1 MRVGQILRNRY
12 KILKEL
18 GSGALGDTYLA
29 EDRDLP
35 GYPQCVVKRLKSN
48 PDPVVQQIVQRLFDL
63 EAKKLY
69 ELGQKCDR
77 IPKLFAHFEEGG
89 QFYLVQEWIDGQVL
103 DEEIVPGKTF
113 SESYVRKLLRDTLDV
128 LAVIRNY
135 GNVWEW
141 CADDWHDSYQSAPND
156 GNIWLNSDGNSSAE
170 FPSDAKL
177 LRGGSWNDNPR
188 YCRCAYRNGHNPDG
202 RNNGCGFRV
211 ISPASRTS

>member
-18 GSGALGDTYLA
+18 GSGAFGDTYLA

-77 IPKLFAHFEEGG
+77 IPKLFAHFEEDG
-89 QFYLVQEWIDGQVL
+89 QFYVVQEWIDGQVL

-113 SESYVRKLLRDTLDV
+113 GESYVRQLLRDTLEV
-128 LAVIRNY
+128 LAVVHNY
-135 GNVWEW
+135 KVVH
-141 CADDWHDSYQSAPND
+141 HDRRLLSA
-156 GNIWLNSDGNSSAE
+156 
-170 FPSDAKL
+170 
-177 LRGGSWNDNPR
+177 
-188 YCRCAYRNGHNPDG
+188 H
-202 RNNGCGFRV
+202 RV
-211 ISPASRTS
+211 ICPTNNSAGIPNCAAMCMRWG